1 MFKHLLIPTDLTDGL
16 PRLTGYLDAIAL
28 TGVTKVIFLH
38 SCAIVDDGDK
48 PRVREDKLSR
58 ARKLLKLDEQMIPKG
73 ITAEVILDNR
83 RPADAILD
91 SIDKHDIDLVLVSR
105 PIRSL
110 LDEKLFGSTT
120 IAVLQR
126 IKVPVMVLR
135 PELLWVM
142 TRDELC
148 LRFQHFFS
156 HLMIPYDHGNSA
168 QHVIAQIK
176 ANVPKQPKGL
186 LACTLCWVVSDAGQ
200 QELAATQKFN
210 EAERVLGQVK
220 KDLEALGLTVDTV
233 IVSGTPVLEAQ
244 KAAHDRDIHAV
255 VVSSGSVGKI
265 WELSIPSFAGEI
277 LRRSVYPVIY
287 FPPPG
292 R

>member
-16 PRLTGYLDAIAL
+16 PRLTGYLDAIAA
-28 TGVTKVIFLH
+28 TGITKVIFLH
-38 SCAIVDDGDK
+38 CCIIVDDGDK
-48 PRVREDKLSR
+48 PRIREDKLSR
-58 ARKLLKLDEQMIPKG
+58 ARKILKLEETDIPQG
-73 ITAEVILDNR
+73 MTAEVILDNR

-91 SIDKHDIDLVLVSR
+91 TIDKHQIDLVLVSR
-105 PIRSL
+105 PIRSF

-120 IAVLQR
+120 IAVMQR
-126 IKVPVMVLR
+126 INVPVMVMR
-135 PELLWVM
+135 PQVLWVM

-148 LRFQHFFS
+148 LRLQNFFS
-156 HLMIPYDHGNSA
+156 HLLIPYDHGSSA
-168 QHVIAQIK
+168 QHVIEVIK
-176 ANVPKQPKGL
+176 KNVVSQPKGL
-186 LACTLCWVVSDAGQ
+186 ESCTLCWVVSDAGQ
-200 QELAATQKFN
+200 QELAATQQFN
-210 EAERVLGQVK
+210 EAERVLVSVK
-220 KDLEALGLTVDTV
+220 DDLQKLGLVVETV
-233 IVSGTPVLEAQ
+233 IVSGTPVVEAQ

-287 FPPPG
+287 FPPAG